1 MIENNTAL
9 YTKAFIISA
18 VLVVIL
24 SWTNALDYLAV
35 NYVDDALLD
44 AGIAFAIGRGINAAG
59 SVLESMS
66 ISFTLGVGGSISIG
80 EVISPLLDMVEDFST
95 VMKFAIGSLVLQKL
109 LVEIVGTAFF
119 NVLLTLTAICAVMAT
134 FFVAAKYQLIAMK
147 TFITL
152 VLIRFLV
159 VLMALLSGVASQLFL
174 DEKLEQDLQ
183 ALGKAEETMENIN
196 ETPAVSEELQKEI
209 QAQIKVKE
217 TQRASLSEQLTNLKV
232 NLEEQQATVA
242 KLEEEMEQYS
252 ITDTYNPFTSNEEA
266 KLAKEKLNNAESAL
280 NDTLEQLDAAEE
292 GLEEVGTDLESLG
305 KQLRGESTG
314 VLAGISD
321 TVSGWGG
328 KISGMANKLSYEE
341 LKGSM
346 SSAIDSMLNAMVTFI
361 LRSILLPLLF
371 LYVVS
376 KFFKAVWGIDL
387 GKKLK
392 DKTDSLNSAKKHKAA
407 EVQS

>member
-119 NVLLTLTAICAVMAT
+119 NVLLTLTALCAVMAT

-183 ALGKAEETMENIN
+183 ALGKAEKTIENIN
-196 ETPAVSEELQKEI
+196 ETPAVPEELQKEI

-217 TQRASLSEQLTNLKV
+217 TQRASLSEELTNLKV

-242 KLEEEMEQYS
+242 KLEKEMEQYS

-292 GLEEVGTDLESLG
+292 GLEEIGTDLESLG

-392 DKTDSLNSAKKHKAA
+392 DKTDSLNSAKEHKAA

>member
-196 ETPAVSEELQKEI
+196 ETPAVPEELQKEI

-292 GLEEVGTDLESLG
+292 GLEGVGTDLESLG

>member
-1 MIENNTAL
+1 
-9 YTKAFIISA
+9 
-18 VLVVIL
+18 
-24 SWTNALDYLAV
+24 
-35 NYVDDALLD
+35 
-44 AGIAFAIGRGINAAG
+44 
-59 SVLESMS
+59 
-66 ISFTLGVGGSISIG
+66 
-80 EVISPLLDMVEDFST
+80 
-95 VMKFAIGSLVLQKL
+95 
-109 LVEIVGTAFF
+109 
-119 NVLLTLTAICAVMAT
+119 
-134 FFVAAKYQLIAMK
+134 
-147 TFITL
+147 
-152 VLIRFLV
+152 
-159 VLMALLSGVASQLFL
+159 
-174 DEKLEQDLQ
+174 
-183 ALGKAEETMENIN
+183 MENIN
-196 ETPAVSEELQKEI
+196 ETPAVPEELQKEI